1 MEYIDRKYMIGQNY
15 ENVIEKIEECLYHF
29 DEWQKMQENLYHV
42 RALGDSLNDL
52 HTYFT
57 RDVIA
62 PLYNELEQQE
72 RNEPEQNFWDK
83 IENLE
88 EANMLTGIEQLKA
101 QFDAVQT
108 LKEQIGNQLRAIN
121 VALRDKNAS
130 LLAHQAKFSIQGLK
144 ENIKNQMSTTAN
156 VAKTAISNRIEYAKD
171 DNKEQE
177 NPQQTQNTT
186 AATLNEAK
194 QTEERVFEI
203 AMKTEREKVLKEEE
217 EKKKKKYYG
226 RQISYNGR

>member
-15 ENVIEKIEECLYHF
+15 ENAIEKAEDCLYHF

-52 HTYFT
+52 QTFFT

-72 RNEPEQNFWDK
+72 RTEPEQNFWDK

-88 EANMLTGIEQLKA
+88 EANILTGIEQLKA
-101 QFDAVQT
+101 QFDT
-108 LKEQIGNQLRAIN
+108 IKNLSEQMGNQIRAIN
-121 VALRDKNAS
+121 VTLRDKNAS

-144 ENIKNQMSTTAN
+144 ENIKNQVSNTAN
-156 VAKTAISNRIEYAKD
+156 VAKTTISNKIDRTDD
-171 DNKEQE
+171 DNNELE
-177 NPQQTQNTT
+177 NPPQTQST
-186 AATLNEAK
+186 AALDEVK
-194 QTEERVFEI
+194 KTEESVFEV

-217 EKKKKKYYG
+217 EKKKKKYSG
-226 RQISYNGR
+226 RRISYDGR